1 MDRKSGIA
9 YCGLVCAVCSKNN
22 ECVGCRNDGCKDK
35 ESCKN
40 LQCCRAKNLRGC
52 WECSSFPCT
61 GNMLDNRRIRA
72 FARFAGEYG
81 EEFLLDC
88 LEKNEKNG
96 IVYHYQ
102 GRLDG
107 DYDFPDKEEG
117 ILTCFLAGRQMKH

>member
-1 MDRKSGIA
+1 MNASAAEMMDVKIRK
-9 YCGLVCAVCSKNN
+9 AVKIFSAAGPKFTWLL
-22 ECVGCRNDGCKDK
+22 GM
-35 ESCKN
+35 
-40 LQCCRAKNLRGC
+40 QQ
-52 WECSSFPCT
+52 FPCT

-107 DYDFPDKEEG
+107 DYDVPDTEEG
-117 ILTCFLAGRQMKH
+117 IFDMLLSGRKAK